1 MASSEDTSVSTASV
15 LAGAR
20 VVVIGAGAVGTCAAY
35 RLAQSGAQVML
46 VERNYP
52 GGGTTGNSFAWL
64 NAFGKFSRDY
74 YRLRL
79 DSIRAHRELE
89 SELNGRWLT
98 LNGGLHWKSRSGRS
112 QFDDVTDAVKRLRG
126 WGARVDDYRPAEL
139 RRTVEFG
146 LAIDE
151 DDVDMVYV
159 VENEGWLQPALMIQA
174 LLRRGVAEYGIQLA
188 TGSVV
193 DLSHPDG
200 GVAVVTL
207 DSGAWLECDLVLVAA
222 GPASAEVASLAGAAL
237 PVETSRGILAVTPP
251 APAPIQ
257 HVIIAPD
264 ISLRPDGGGRILAT
278 SEVLS
283 SASADALPS
292 AEMPEVEDLQ
302 RQLHA
307 LVPALRGVPF
317 ESYRKGVRVLPKD
330 GYPIVGFDPDVP
342 WLYYAVMH
350 SGITLCAG
358 IANHIVDDLVAPSDA
373 LALYR
378 QQRFVPGHV
387 AVGATGE

>member
-1 MASSEDTSVSTASV
+1 MSSA
-15 LAGAR
+15 LADAR

-35 RLAQSGAQVML
+35 RLAQSGAQVSL

-52 GGGTTGNSFAWL
+52 GGGTSGNSFAWL
-64 NAFGKFSRDY
+64 NAFGTFSRDY

-98 LNGGLHWKSRSGRS
+98 LNGGLHWKSRSGHS
-112 QFDDVTDAVKRLRG
+112 QFDDVIDAVERLRD
-126 WGARVDDYRPAEL
+126 WGARVDAYQPAEL
-139 RRTVEFG
+139 TRTVESG
-146 LAIDE
+146 LALD
-151 DDVDMVYV
+151 DDVDTVFV
-159 VENEGWLQPALMIQA
+159 VGNEGWLQPALMIQA
-174 LLRRGVAEYGIQLA
+174 LLRRGVAEYGVCLVA
-188 TGSVV
+188 GSVV
-193 DLSHPDG
+193 DLSHRDC
-200 GVAVVTL
+200 GVAVVIL
-207 DSGAWLECDLVLVAA
+207 DSGARLECDLVLVAA
-222 GPASAEVASLAGAAL
+222 GPASAALASLAGTAL
-237 PVETSRGILAVTPP
+237 PVETSHGILAVTPP

-257 HVIIAPD
+257 HVVIAPD

-292 AEMPEVEDLQ
+292 AEMPEIKDLQ

-317 ESYRKGVRVLPKD
+317 EAYRKGVRALPKD

-358 IANHIVDDLVAPSDA
+358 IANHIVDDLVAPSDT
-373 LALYR
+373 LTLYR
-378 QQRFVPGHV
+378 PQRFVTGHV